1 MVKSLTNQYCKS
13 MYIVFSKQ
21 VVYYFWLQYKMSSFC
36 VRATMKYLNLRS
48 KILIFSGGA
57 IKKKIAFK
65 VLQGRHVTYSC
76 NHEYA
81 DQKVRIHTLMAIIC
95 ILFFGKDTLLSQCLS
110 LPSYTF
116 TFLSQQNWYGTLY
129 GCYTSIREGIHCF
142 HCNCLSSHWT
152 CSLLSV
158 LLI

>member
-1 MVKSLTNQYCKS
+1 
-13 MYIVFSKQ
+13 
-21 VVYYFWLQYKMSSFC
+21 
-36 VRATMKYLNLRS
+36 MKYLNLRS

-95 ILFFGKDTLLSQCLS
+95 ILFLGKTLYSRSAFLYPAIP
-110 LPSYTF
+110 LPS
-116 TFLSQQNWYGTLY
+116 
-129 GCYTSIREGIHCF
+129 
-142 HCNCLSSHWT
+142 
-152 CSLLSV
+152 
-158 LLI
+158 